1 MLPRICHKYRAWA
14 NGLAAA
20 AACLTVA
27 IAAGCTGDSAVH
39 ADRDSRDA
47 VTLTFQLDLNRSV
60 YEDSLWGDP
69 PQLAIW
75 LQNEQDQS
83 IRMVRVT
90 HRTAA
95 CDWVGKV
102 ECPVALPYW
111 VTFYNRQTG
120 TQGPPTWNNPAVDA
134 ITCATPRAELIADVE
149 VPRGGRWTYFIE
161 VNVSGDFNANFPRL
175 SEAGAS
181 DPYGNGQPSLIYRG
195 RIEAVEGAASRPQ
208 IAGRTDQYEPTDRL
222 VENTEGITTAKDLLR
237 GIAVSCQRRSM
248 KGS

>member
-1 MLPRICHKYRAWA
+1 MRRRTCHKRRVRLT
-14 NGLAAA
+14 GLAATA
-20 AACLTVA
+20 AFLAVA
-27 IAAGCTGDSAVH
+27 SVAGCLKHSGAHTG
-39 ADRDSRDA
+39 RDGQRA
-47 VTLTFQLDLNRSV
+47 VTLTFQLDLNHSV

-102 ECPVALPYW
+102 ECPVALPHW
-111 VTFYNRQTG
+111 VSFYNRQMG
-120 TQGPPTWNNPAVDA
+120 TQGPPTWDHPAIDA
-134 ITCATPRAELIADVE
+134 ITCATPRAELIANVE
-149 VPRGGRWTYFIE
+149 VPRASRWTYFIE
-161 VNVSGDFNANFPRL
+161 VNVSGDFNADFPRL
-175 SEAGAS
+175 SEAGVS
-181 DPYGNGQPSLIYRG
+181 DPYGNGQPSLVYKG

-208 IAGRTDQYEPTDRL
+208 IAGHTDQYGLTDRL
-222 VENTEGITTAKDLLR
+222 VENTEGITTAKELLNS
-237 GIAVSCQRRSM
+237 ITVSCQLHST